1 MQELPSGPGSV
12 ASNRLALG
20 ALALVVAGVTQLPSG
35 ILRAGVVSASARNL
49 EVALG
54 ANSTAFRLGVAL
66 ANGVSLFRRPTI
78 PGASQDVEGGTFAL
92 GGVGRMGS
100 RVRTSHWGGGTGSS
114 ASAIGVPS
122 ASRPRITVGSRISPL
137 LIAVGHHPANQPP
150 SRVV

>member
-66 ANGVSLFRRPTI
+66 ANVSVVFFVLGCSRSTPICR
-78 PGASQDVEGGTFAL
+78 GAARS
-92 GGVGRMGS
+92 S
-100 RVRTSHWGGGTGSS
+100 SHSWAWS
-114 ASAIGVPS
+114 
-122 ASRPRITVGSRISPL
+122 
-137 LIAVGHHPANQPP
+137 
-150 SRVV
+150 